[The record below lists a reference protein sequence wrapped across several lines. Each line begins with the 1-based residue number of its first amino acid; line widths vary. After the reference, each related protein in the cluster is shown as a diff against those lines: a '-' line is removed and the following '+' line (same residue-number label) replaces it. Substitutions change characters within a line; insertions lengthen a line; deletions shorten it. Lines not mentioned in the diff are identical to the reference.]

1 MDRKKTMVCLV
12 GAGLIVG
19 LALLLFLAFRPRVS
33 KAVTIDPREHQAVI
47 DHLAAEIE
55 ETMERK
61 IIDGYQFR
69 RIDGGQRKQ
78 PEASFK
84 VAIR

>member
-12 GAGLIVG
+12 GAGLIMG
-19 LALLLFLAFRPRVS
+19 LALLLFMAFRPRVS
-33 KAVTIDPREHQAVI
+33 QAVIIDPRDHQGVNDRLVAG
-47 DHLAAEIE
+47 IE
-55 ETMERK
+55 ETVDRK

-69 RIDGGQRKQ
+69 RIDRVQRKQ
-78 PEASFK
+78 PGASFK

>member
-1 MDRKKTMVCLV
+1 MNRNKTMVCLV

-19 LALLLFLAFRPRVS
+19 LALLLLLGSRQRASRS
-33 KAVTIDPREHQAVI
+33 VTIDPRDPRAVL
-47 DHLAAEIE
+47 DHLTAEIE

-69 RIDGGQRKQ
+69 RIDGLQRRQ